1 MTLGCTSVLTE
12 AGAPVSRLCFLHLFW
27 IVLSNFAVQLPLTL
41 WGIETT
47 WGMFTYPFIYV
58 TSDLTVRLY
67 GSPKARAIVRRATIP
82 GFFLS
87 YLVGVLFEQG
97 AFQGFAS
104 LLTPNLFVFRIA
116 LASLV
121 AYFVSQNLDI
131 RVFRRYLSRV
141 WWIAPAASGFFG
153 NVVDTFLF
161 YSVAFYRTSD
171 VWMATHWPEIAVADL
186 TLKIAVNLLVFVPV
200 YGAILSFIVR
210 RFAGKSL
217 QRNLKV

>member
-27 IVLSNFAVQLPLTL
+27 IVLSNFAVKLPLTL

-121 AYFVSQNLDI
+121 AYFVSQNLACFGGTC
-131 RVFRRYLSRV
+131 RACGGLLRRPQAISATTS
-141 WWIAPAASGFFG
+141 IPS
-153 NVVDTFLF
+153 F
-161 YSVAFYRTSD
+161 YTP
-171 VWMATHWPEIAVADL
+171 W
-186 TLKIAVNLLVFVPV
+186 
-200 YGAILSFIVR
+200 
-210 RFAGKSL
+210 RFTARAMCGWRPIGRKSPW
-217 QRNLKV
+217 RI

>member
-1 MTLGCTSVLTE
+1 MTLSSTSVLKE

-67 GSPKARAIVRRATIP
+67 GAPKARAIVRRATFP

-153 NVVDTFLF
+153 NIVDTFLF

-171 VWMATHWPEIAVADL
+171 VWMATHWPEIAAADL

-200 YGAILSFIVR
+200 YGAVLSFIVR
-210 RFAGKSL
+210 RFAAQSF
-217 QRNLKV
+217 QRDMNG

>member
-1 MTLGCTSVLTE
+1 MTLSSTSVLKE

-67 GSPKARAIVRRATIP
+67 GAPKARAIVRRATIP

-104 LLTPNLFVFRIA
+104 LVFRIA

-153 NVVDTFLF
+153 NIVDTFLF

-171 VWMATHWPEIAVADL
+171 VWMATHWPEIAAADL

-210 RFAGKSL
+210 RFAAQSF
-217 QRNLKV
+217 QRDMNG